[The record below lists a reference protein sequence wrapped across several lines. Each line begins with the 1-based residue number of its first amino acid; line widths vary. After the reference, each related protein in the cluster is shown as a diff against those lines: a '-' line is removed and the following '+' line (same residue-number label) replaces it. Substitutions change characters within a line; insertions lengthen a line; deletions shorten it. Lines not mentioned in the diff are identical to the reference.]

1 MMGETELFGLYL
13 NAELITSLLA
23 LVLTWVLHR
32 LLVWRGFHR
41 HIWHLALFE
50 TALFFI
56 VWGGILAVI
65 KHSLPG
71 STP

>member
-1 MMGETELFGLYL
+1 MMGETELFGVYL

-23 LVLTWVLHR
+23 LILTWGLHR
-32 LLVWRGFHR
+32 LLVWRGLHR

-56 VWGGILAVI
+56 AWGAVLAIVTPT
-65 KHSLPG
+65 LPG
-71 STP
+71 TTP

>member
-1 MMGETELFGLYL
+1 MMGEAELFGVYF

-23 LVLTWVLHR
+23 LVVTYLIHR
-32 LLVWRGFHR
+32 LLVRIGVHR

-56 VWGGILAVI
+56 VWGGVILVI
-65 KHSLPG
+65 QHLQPG
-71 STP
+71 TML